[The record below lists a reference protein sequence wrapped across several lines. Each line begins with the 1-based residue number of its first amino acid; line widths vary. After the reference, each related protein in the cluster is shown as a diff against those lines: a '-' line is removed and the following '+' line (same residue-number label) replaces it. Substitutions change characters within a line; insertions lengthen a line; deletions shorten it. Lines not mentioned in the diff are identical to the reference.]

1 MGEPDSTTS
10 SAATPEA
17 LPPSPHLG
25 SAPSGDSAP
34 AAAPGAP
41 LPPPD
46 QAAVAANE
54 VVPLTTEPAGQSPGA
69 APVANQPPPAQ
80 EHAEAAEAPEEE
92 APEEEAP
99 EEEAPEEEVPEE
111 PEIDLSQV
119 KPLEFIDETVAD
131 EDLKFD
137 WFILKVQVN
146 REDSIKDTLWR
157 RIKMNG
163 LERFF
168 KEIVVP
174 TEDVVEFTKTGKK
187 RVVKRKLYP
196 GYVLI
201 NMAVNDESWFIVR
214 ETTGIGDFTGSAGK
228 PTPMEPKDVERILR
242 SSKVLPEEEGAG
254 VKTTIPFKNGD
265 RVRVKEGYFQN
276 FEGEVHAIDQAH
288 GRVTVMINIFGR
300 ATPVE
305 IEHWQIEAV

>member
-1 MGEPDSTTS
+1 MTPHPPAPDGLVPPTPAE
-10 SAATPEA
+10 AAPVTV
-17 LPPSPHLG
+17 
-25 SAPSGDSAP
+25 
-34 AAAPGAP
+34 PGAP
-41 LPPPD
+41 PPPPREAVE
-46 QAAVAANE
+46 AAHEMTEQRESGNAAAAGQPNGGVASGAAAS
-54 VVPLTTEPAGQSPGA
+54 EPAEPVEA
-69 APVANQPPPAQ
+69 VEDEVEEDVPFAP
-80 EHAEAAEAPEEE
+80 
-92 APEEEAP
+92 
-99 EEEAPEEEVPEE
+99 
-111 PEIDLSQV
+111 
-119 KPLEFIDETVAD
+119 PLELIDESVAD

-146 REDSIKDTLWR
+146 REDSIKDALWR
-157 RIKMNG
+157 RVKMNG

-174 TEDVVEFTKTGKK
+174 TEDVVEFTKTGKR

-196 GYVLI
+196 GYILV
-201 NMAVNDESWFIVR
+201 NMAVSDESWFVVR
-214 ETTGIGDFTGSAGK
+214 ETSGIGDFTGSAGK
-228 PTPMEPKDVERILR
+228 PTPMDPRDVERILR

-254 VKTTIPFKNGD
+254 VKTTIPFKTGD

-276 FEGEVHAIDQAH
+276 FEGDVHAIDEAH